1 MDGRRYAI
9 PANNLQIYENNLTFA
24 NRLLC
29 ASTLTTRTC
38 RRNSLRVN
46 TKFCTQL
53 IIFAVWWKFLNF
65 AFAMCPYLLTIIIPH
80 KDIPELLHRCLGSM
94 PRREDVQVIVADDHS
109 DCDTEALLG
118 QWGFG
123 DVAFCRT
130 ASPQGGGAAR
140 NLGLS
145 MARGEWVAFVDADD
159 FLTPLADGIID
170 SLKRVDEKVDVV
182 YCAACSVDSVNFTT
196 SDRADWLNKHI
207 SMYAQNPHEAEMRL
221 RYTFGEPWCK
231 IVRRTLIEKHNIDFD
246 TTRIHNDTKYSY
258 LCGHYADMVKVEER
272 ALCTITTR
280 RGSVS
285 RTLTEANKLQRIEV
299 FGREDKFFEDNGIPH
314 RYQIR
319 FLWAQMA
326 RSLFENRDTFN
337 QGVRMLRSLGIKRTR
352 IVKMTTKHVVRN
364 AMVKAAKGVLKRLK

>member
-1 MDGRRYAI
+1 M
-9 PANNLQIYENNLTFA
+9 
-24 NRLLC
+24 
-29 ASTLTTRTC
+29 
-38 RRNSLRVN
+38 
-46 TKFCTQL
+46 
-53 IIFAVWWKFLNF
+53 
-65 AFAMCPYLLTIIIPH
+65 
-80 KDIPELLHRCLGSM
+80 
-94 PRREDVQVIVADDHS
+94 IVADDHS
-109 DCDTEALLG
+109 DCDTRALLG
-118 QWGFG
+118 QWGFS
-123 DVAFCRT
+123 DVVFCRT

-145 MARGEWVAFVDADD
+145 LARGEWVTFVDADD

-170 SLKRVDEKVDVV
+170 SLKSVDEKVDVV

-258 LCGHYADMVKVEER
+258 LCGHYADKVKVEER
-272 ALCTITTR
+272 ALCAITTR

-299 FGREDKFFEDNGIPH
+299 FGREDKFLKITAFPTVI
-314 RYQIR
+314 RYVFSGLRWRAR
-319 FLWAQMA
+319 FLRTATPSIRGAHAAQSRHKA
-326 RSLFENRDTFN
+326 YAHRQDDGKACGAQCDG
-337 QGVRMLRSLGIKRTR
+337 QGCQGR
-352 IVKMTTKHVVRN
+352 
-364 AMVKAAKGVLKRLK
+364 A